1 MQSVAIQIALFCKI
15 FSWVIMS
22 GTPGRFHTTETVF
35 MSNSNNSLV
44 SDFIASI
51 VVFLVAL
58 PLCMGIA
65 IASGV
70 PASVGILTGVVG
82 GLLVGSLSGSP
93 LQVSGPAAGLVVLVT
108 ELARQHGFETL
119 GLIVIVAGTLQFISG
134 CFGLGQ
140 WFRAV
145 PPSVIH
151 GMLSG
156 IGLLLIGSQFQVM
169 FDKTPLGSGLQNL
182 LAIPNTVLL
191 LFSPSNQQTAGLLG
205 VATILIILLWEKIAK
220 GVLKNIPAALV
231 GVLVVTAG
239 CVLLNLPVKHVEIPK
254 AIFDSLRLP
263 TLASLQQFR
272 TFELLFDALAL
283 AFVASAETMLTAAA
297 IDKMSSSSR
306 TNYDKELRAQ
316 GIGNFCA
323 GFLGL
328 LPITG
333 VIARSGVNV
342 RAGARSRRST
352 ILHGVWLV
360 GFVLLLPSLL
370 RMVPIASLAGLLVFT
385 GYKLFLSKEAQEL
398 RKYGKSEVVIYGITL
413 GSIVTFDLLTG
424 VIVGVVLSVAKL
436 LYVFSHLSIDV
447 EERPGTAIRIM
458 HLSGAATFLSLPRLA
473 QSLESMPGNS
483 ELHVHLEALE
493 YVDHACLDLL
503 MNWEKQHT
511 ANGGVL
517 VMDWGA
523 LSARFHNGK
532 RMSEEAT
539 KACRSAS

>member
-1 MQSVAIQIALFCKI
+1 
-15 FSWVIMS
+15 MS
-22 GTPGRFHTTETVF
+22 KSQKHSDL
-35 MSNSNNSLV
+35 M

-82 GLLVGSLSGSP
+82 GLLVGSLSGSL
-93 LQVSGPAAGLVVLVT
+93 LQVSGPAAGLVVLFT
-108 ELARQHGFETL
+108 ELARQHGLETV
-119 GLIVIVAGTLQFISG
+119 GVIVIVAGALQFISG

-169 FDKTPLGSGLQNL
+169 FDKTPVGSGLQNL
-182 LAIPNTVLL
+182 LAIPNTILQ
-191 LFSPSNQQTAGLLG
+191 LFTPSNQQAAALIGF
-205 VATILIILLWEKIAK
+205 ATILIVLLWEKVAK
-220 GVLKNIPAALV
+220 GVLKTVPGSLV
-231 GVLVVTAG
+231 GVLLATAG
-239 CVLLNLPVKHVEIPK
+239 CVLLNLSVKHVEIPA

-263 TLASLQQFR
+263 TFASLQQFK
-272 TFELLFDALAL
+272 TFELLLDALAL

-297 IDKMSSSSR
+297 IDKMSLSSR
-306 TNYDKELRAQ
+306 TDYDKELRAQ

-342 RAGARSRRST
+342 KTGAKSRLST
-352 ILHGVWLV
+352 ILHGIWLI

-370 RMVPIASLAGLLVFT
+370 RMVPISSLAALLVFT

-398 RKYGKSEVVIYGITL
+398 RKYGKAEVAIYGVTL
-413 GSIVTFDLLTG
+413 GSIIVFDLLTG

-436 LYVFSHLSIDV
+436 LYVFSHLSIVV
-447 EERPGTAIRIM
+447 EKQPGTAVQVLR
-458 HLSGAATFLSLPRLA
+458 LSGAATFLSLPKLA
-473 QSLESMPGNS
+473 QALEAIPDNS
-483 ELHVHLEALE
+483 ELHVHFESLE
-493 YVDHACLDLL
+493 YVDHACFDLL

-511 ANGGVL
+511 ATGGVL
-517 VMDWGA
+517 VIDWGA
-523 LSARFHNGK
+523 LSARFYEGRK
-532 RMSEEAT
+532 QFQEAT
-539 KACRSAS
+539 MSSTSPS